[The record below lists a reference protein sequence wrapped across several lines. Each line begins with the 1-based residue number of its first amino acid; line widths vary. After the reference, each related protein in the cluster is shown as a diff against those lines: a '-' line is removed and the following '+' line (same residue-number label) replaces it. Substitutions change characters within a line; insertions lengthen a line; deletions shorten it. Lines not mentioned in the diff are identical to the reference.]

1 MTSPRLSASLP
12 PATARGPQP
21 SSCKRETPTPTPPH
35 PAPRRCSP
43 QPLPPRGAS
52 VSLEVGPR
60 RAGSF
65 ERPAPLAIVWQRS
78 RSRAEW
84 CGQTPGPVSGGHLLC
99 RPAVAVAQALARPE
113 IAAGSAPT
121 GPPPS
126 RQPRKTRGR
135 APRRVCGVSLCPRVT
150 GRARLPRRC
159 RGCPGGE
166 GCGGSLPPTSPTGAA
181 GAGRVARLAENP
193 RMYVGRR
200 DRHPGRTRVR
210 LALTH
215 CPTMASDWLA

>member
-1 MTSPRLSASLP
+1 MGLSLP
-12 PATARGPQP
+12 SAKGRPP
-21 SSCKRETPTPTPPH
+21 SPPH
-35 PAPRRCSP
+35 PAPAPRRCSP

-166 GCGGSLPPTSPTGAA
+166 GCGGVATSHQPDWGGGCRQGGETGREPAYVC
-181 GAGRVARLAENP
+181 GAQGPA
-193 RMYVGRR
+193 
-200 DRHPGRTRVR
+200 PG
-210 LALTH
+210 AD
-215 CPTMASDWLA
+215 PGASGADPLSDDGF